1 MSDTR
6 EGEGF
11 AAGPP
16 QGEIALQAAALRDAT
31 PPCAAHAGAG
41 RHGAAALGP
50 LGGRSDKR
58 GGEMILEVRDLRVEF
73 PTAAG
78 PARAVDG
85 VSFTLDK
92 GMRLGLVGESG
103 SGKSTTVLAL
113 MQLIKSPGRISAGTA
128 RLAGDD
134 LLAMTASQIR
144 KARFS
149 RIALVPQ
156 GAMNSLNPVLTV
168 RAQINDL
175 LDAHQQKPE
184 AKERALHVASL
195 LQRVGLATSVADQ
208 FPHQLSGGMK
218 QRVCIAIAI
227 ALSPQLIIADEPTSA
242 LDVIVQKQVMQ
253 TLIHA
258 QKEIGAAIILVGHD
272 MGLMAQFAHVVGVM
286 YAGRLVEIAPVRE
299 IFANPRHPYTRMLI
313 SSLPSFA
320 TRKVFRGIPG
330 VAPSIVNPP
339 SGCAFHPRCPRAEA
353 LCARVVPIDD
363 LVSVGHHVRC
373 HFAREL
379 TPAADIGA
387 ANA

>member
-1 MSDTR
+1 MS
-6 EGEGF
+6 EV
-11 AAGPP
+11 
-16 QGEIALQAAALRDAT
+16 
-31 PPCAAHAGAG
+31 
-41 RHGAAALGP
+41 
-50 LGGRSDKR
+50 
-58 GGEMILEVRDLRVEF
+58 ILDVRDLRVEF
-73 PTAAG
+73 PTALGA
-78 PARAVDG
+78 ARAVDG
-85 VSFTLDK
+85 VSFTLNK

-113 MQLIKSPGRISAGTA
+113 MQLIKAPGRIASGTA
-128 RLAGDD
+128 LLAGDD
-134 LLAMTASQIR
+134 LLAMSAQQMR
-144 KARFS
+144 RARFS

-168 RAQINDL
+168 RAQIDDL
-175 LDAHQQKPE
+175 LDAHAHPSQGAQ
-184 AKERALHVASL
+184 RARHVEGL
-195 LQRVGLATSVADQ
+195 LQRVGLTAAVADQ

-258 QKEIGAAIILVGHD
+258 QKDVGAAIILVGHD

-313 SSLPSFA
+313 SSLPGFGA
-320 TRKVFRGIPG
+320 RKVFRGIPG

-339 SGCAFHPRCPRAEA
+339 SGCAFHPRCPRAEGRCAVEVPAEDA
-353 LCARVVPIDD
+353 LSPA
-363 LVSVGHHVRC
+363 HHVRC
-373 HFAREL
+373 HFARE
-379 TPAADIGA
+379 PAHVA
-387 ANA
+387 AA

>member
-1 MSDTR
+1 MTAM
-6 EGEGF
+6 E
-11 AAGPP
+11 
-16 QGEIALQAAALRDAT
+16 Q
-31 PPCAAHAGAG
+31 
-41 RHGAAALGP
+41 P
-50 LGGRSDKR
+50 LLDVR
-58 GGEMILEVRDLRVEF
+58 GLHVEF
-73 PTAAG
+73 PTARG

-85 VSFTLDK
+85 VSFRLNR

-113 MQLIKSPGRISAGTA
+113 MQLIKAPGRIGGGEAW
-128 RLAGDD
+128 LAGDN
-134 LLAMTASQIR
+134 LLAMNTAQMR
-144 KARFS
+144 QARFS

-168 RAQINDL
+168 RAQIDDL
-175 LDAHQQKPE
+175 LDARGQKPDP
-184 AKERALHVASL
+184 AQRLQHVAGL
-195 LQRVGLATSVADQ
+195 LQRVGLPETVADQ
-208 FPHQLSGGMK
+208 YPHQLSGGMK

-227 ALSPQLIIADEPTSA
+227 ALSPQVILADEPISA

-258 QKEIGAAIILVGHD
+258 QKEIGAAIVLVGHD

-286 YAGRLVEIAPVRE
+286 YAGRLVEIAPVRD

-339 SGCAFHPRCPRAEA
+339 SGCAFHPRCPKAEER
-353 LCARVVPIDD
+353 CSREVPAEDVLSD
-363 LVSVGHHVRC
+363 AHRVRC
-373 HFAREL
+373 HFARVG
-379 TPAADIGA
+379 GA
-387 ANA
+387 ATAATAQAGTTP

>member
-1 MSDTR
+1 MS
-6 EGEGF
+6 EGF

-16 QGEIALQAAALRDAT
+16 QGEMR
-31 PPCAAHAGAG
+31 
-41 RHGAAALGP
+41 P
-50 LGGRSDKR
+50 LGGQRSTRSDKR
-58 GGEMILEVRDLRVEF
+58 GGDVILEVCDLHVEF
-73 PTAAG
+73 LTAGG

-113 MQLIKSPGRISAGTA
+113 MQLIKAPGRIRAGTA
-128 RLAGDD
+128 KLAGDD
-134 LLAMTASQIR
+134 LLAMSAQQIR

-168 RAQINDL
+168 RAQIDDL
-175 LDAHQQKPE
+175 LEAHGHKPGV
-184 AKERALHVASL
+184 KERANHLAHL
-195 LQRVGLATSVADQ
+195 LRRVGLAETVAGQ
-208 FPHQLSGGMK
+208 YPHQLSGGMK

-258 QKEIGAAIILVGHD
+258 QKEVGAAIILVGHD
-272 MGLMAQFAHVVGVM
+272 MGLMAQFAQVVGVM
-286 YAGRLVEIAPVRE
+286 YAGRLVEIAPVKE

-313 SSLPSFA
+313 SSLPSFTA
-320 TRKVFRGIPG
+320 RKVFRGIPG

-353 LCARVVPIDD
+353 RCSREVPADD
-363 LVSVGHHVRC
+363 ILSAGHHVRC

-379 TPAADIGA
+379 APAYPSGA
-387 ANA
+387 ALA